1 MSDIISIFAK
11 NLIKGAIFMG
21 ICLTILEIIPK
32 TNNSIGFYAAMSA
45 SFFYVNLMQY
55 YYVSKLENN
64 KEHTFLYHS
73 LMGNIL
79 WMLYALTM
87 IILYKLKFTNIENI
101 LITFILTVIVSIIY
115 YINIDKLTKLV
126 QNM

>member
-1 MSDIISIFAK
+1 MSDTISIFAK
-11 NLIKGAIFMG
+11 NLIKGAIFVG

-55 YYVSKLENN
+55 YYVSKLEN
-64 KEHTFLYHS
+64 KEHTFLYHT
-73 LMGNIL
+73 LIGNIL

-87 IILYKLKFTNIENI
+87 IILYKLNFTNIENI
-101 LITFILTVIVSIIY
+101 LITFGLTIIVSFIY

-126 QNM
+126 QNI

>member
-11 NLIKGAIFMG
+11 NLIKGGILVG

-45 SFFYVNLMQY
+45 SFFYVNLIQY
-55 YYVSKLENN
+55 YYVSKLEN
-64 KEHTFLYHS
+64 KEHSFLYHT
-73 LMGNIL
+73 LIGNIL

-87 IILYKLKFTNIENI
+87 IILYKLNFTNIENI
-101 LITFILTVIVSIIY
+101 LITFGLTLIISFIY

-126 QNM
+126 QNI

>member
-11 NLIKGAIFMG
+11 NLIKGGILVG

-45 SFFYVNLMQY
+45 SFFYVNLIQY
-55 YYVSKLENN
+55 YYVSKLEN
-64 KEHTFLYHS
+64 KEHSFLYHT
-73 LMGNIL
+73 LIGNIL

-87 IILYKLKFTNIENI
+87 IILYKLNFTNIENI
-101 LITFILTVIVSIIY
+101 LITFGLTVIISFIY

-126 QNM
+126 QNI

>member
-11 NLIKGAIFMG
+11 NLIKGGIFVG

-55 YYVSKLENN
+55 YYVSKLEN
-64 KEHTFLYHS
+64 KEHTFLYHT
-73 LMGNIL
+73 LIGNIL

-87 IILYKLKFTNIENI
+87 IILYKLNFTNIENI
-101 LITFILTVIVSIIY
+101 LITFGLTIIVSFIY

-126 QNM
+126 QNI

>member
-1 MSDIISIFAK
+1 MSDIISIFVK
-11 NLIKGAIFMG
+11 NLVKGGIFVG
-21 ICLTILEIIPK
+21 IALTILEIIPK
-32 TNNSIGFYAAMSA
+32 TNYSIGLYAALSA

-73 LMGNIL
+73 LIGNIL
-79 WMLYALTM
+79 WMLYALIM
-87 IILYKLKFTNIENI
+87 IILYKLNFTNIENI
-101 LITFILTVIVSIIY
+101 LITFILTVSVSIIY

>member
-1 MSDIISIFAK
+1 MSDIISIFVK
-11 NLIKGAIFMG
+11 NLIKGSIFVG

-55 YYVSKLENN
+55 YYISKLENN
-64 KEHTFLYHS
+64 KEHTFLYHT

-79 WMLYALTM
+79 WMLYAIIM
-87 IILYKLKFTNIENI
+87 IILYKLNFTNMENI
-101 LITFILTVIVSIIY
+101 LITFALTVIVSLIY
-115 YINIDKLTKLV
+115 YLNIDKLTKLV

>member
-11 NLIKGAIFMG
+11 NLIKGAIFVG

-55 YYVSKLENN
+55 YYVSKLEN
-64 KEHTFLYHS
+64 KEHTFLYHT
-73 LMGNIL
+73 LIGNIL

-87 IILYKLKFTNIENI
+87 IILYKLNFTNIENI
-101 LITFILTVIVSIIY
+101 LITFGLTIIVSFIY

-126 QNM
+126 QNI